1 MREIQE
7 GVTHWDDR
15 DMLCVGLLFFFCG
28 ISVPR
33 SHYMYCSATLWR
45 EEGLINVEDECWVVV
60 LLIKELLECPEP
72 LLNFLPS
79 KHTLL

>member
-1 MREIQE
+1 
-7 GVTHWDDR
+7 
-15 DMLCVGLLFFFCG
+15 
-28 ISVPR
+28 
-33 SHYMYCSATLWR
+33 MYCSATLWR